1 MAYLAFLPQMLRRH
15 CEAEAQ
21 EDLAKSMIRDFLK
34 DLLKYLPANVVP
46 AILGFISIPILTRL
60 FAPADYGNYSLV
72 MATVSILAI
81 VIGWLNTSIIRF
93 HPAYERDGK
102 LGVFYN
108 GVIKLLLITTV
119 VVAVVFLIVV
129 VLLKSHMSTQL
140 YNLMLIGALLFVLM
154 ASFQVLQQ
162 FLRARRQL
170 YWYTGFSTWR
180 SVAALGLG
188 IALVMGFRFGVEGL
202 LWGNALS
209 LAVALP
215 LLGRVSIGGKATL
228 RARGLPE
235 SLTKEMAKYGFPLV
249 VGNLAAWILSLSDRY
264 VLEFFR
270 GAHEVGIYS
279 ASYTVSEQ
287 SILLLA
293 SLFLLA
299 AGPLSMN
306 IWEKEGVAKSQE
318 FISKTTRYYL
328 IICLPAVVGLS
339 VLAKPAIGVLT
350 AAEYHEGYR
359 IVALVM
365 SGGFLLGLQQRFQAG
380 LTFRKK
386 TTHIMTATIMA
397 GLLNLGLN
405 FWLVPRFGYMAAAV
419 TTLISY
425 AFLLAVMV
433 VVSRKYFVW
442 DFPSKS
448 LGKVALASAVMAA
461 VVYPLGNWL
470 TSSALVNL
478 IVGVCIGV
486 VVYFVVLFL
495 LREPTKVETQELRAM
510 GRKIFRIRRD

>member
-1 MAYLAFLPQMLRRH
+1 MVYLAFLPQMLCRH

-21 EDLAKSMIRDFLK
+21 EALVKSMIRDFIK

-46 AILGFISIPILTRL
+46 AILGFVAIPILTRL
-60 FAPADYGNYSLV
+60 FAPADYGNYALV
-72 MATVSILAI
+72 MATVSILALI
-81 VIGWLNTSIIRF
+81 IGWLNTSIIRF

-102 LGVFYN
+102 LGAFYSS
-108 GVIKLLLITTV
+108 VIKLLLITTA

-162 FLRARRQL
+162 FLRARREL

-209 LAVALP
+209 MAVALP
-215 LLGRVSIGGKATL
+215 LLGRVSIGGKATP
-228 RARGLPE
+228 RARGLPGDA
-235 SLTKEMAKYGFPLV
+235 TKEMAKYGFPLV

-270 GAHEVGIYS
+270 GAQEVGIYS
-279 ASYTVSEQ
+279 ASYTVSEH

-328 IICLPAVVGLS
+328 IICLPATVGLS

-365 SGGFLLGLQQRFQAG
+365 SGGFLLGLQHRFQAG
-380 LTFRKK
+380 LTFHKK
-386 TTHIMTATIMA
+386 TTHIMTVTIIA

-419 TTLISY
+419 TTFISY

-433 VVSRKYFVW
+433 FVSRKYFVW
-442 DFPSKS
+442 DFPFRS

-461 VVYPLGNWL
+461 VVYPIGNWL

-495 LREPTKVETQELRAM
+495 LREPNKGETQELRAM
-510 GRKIFRIRRD
+510 WRKIFRRQ